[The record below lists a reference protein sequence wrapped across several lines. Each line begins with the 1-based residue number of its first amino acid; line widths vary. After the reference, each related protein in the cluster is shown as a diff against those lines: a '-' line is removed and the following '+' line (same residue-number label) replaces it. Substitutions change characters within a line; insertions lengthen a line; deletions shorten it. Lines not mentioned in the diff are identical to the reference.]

1 MRSSF
6 QSFRLS
12 GLLFIGFAVLFLFGC
27 KKQTAVEELQSPQVQ
42 KSDKPG
48 HLKQTKTFSSEV
60 PIKWL
65 QMLLRVTQVPPG
77 TPAGDPARILSYGG
91 VALYEAVVNGMPSY
105 QTLSGQLNEFPV
117 MPQTT
122 PGLAY
127 HWAASANAAF
137 AYIAKS
143 LLPNATA
150 LNKGSMDSLE
160 NALNTA
166 FTNEAGTEEVQRSI
180 DFGREV
186 ARRVF
191 EWSKTDGS
199 LTVRP
204 TYVPPVGTGLWAPTP
219 PNFPAAVNPYL
230 GLNRLMVAGSNDG
243 ASQPPPVYSTAPG
256 SAYYAMVKEVY
267 DISQNLTQA
276 QRDVALWNR
285 SNPGWPAAGQFVA
298 IFYEVLKQANP
309 TLDVAAE
316 AIAKEGI
323 GLNDM
328 LITIFKEKYTY
339 NVERPIKYIREVLG
353 HSDWNTL
360 FPTPGHPEFPS
371 AHASISTTAME
382 MLASVFGDNFSFT
395 DHTYE
400 YLGMPARSY
409 NSFHELAIESGLS
422 RIYAGIHYRY
432 SVEKGWL
439 IGKKVADNIFAK
451 LKFKKE

>member
-1 MRSSF
+1 
-6 QSFRLS
+6 
-12 GLLFIGFAVLFLFGC
+12 
-27 KKQTAVEELQSPQVQ
+27 
-42 KSDKPG
+42 
-48 HLKQTKTFSSEV
+48 
-60 PIKWL
+60 
-65 QMLLRVTQVPPG
+65 
-77 TPAGDPARILSYGG
+77 
-91 VALYEAVVNGMPSY
+91 
-105 QTLSGQLNEFPV
+105 
-117 MPQTT
+117 
-122 PGLAY
+122 
-127 HWAASANAAF
+127 
-137 AYIAKS
+137 
-143 LLPNATA
+143 
-150 LNKGSMDSLE
+150 
-160 NALNTA
+160 
-166 FTNEAGTEEVQRSI
+166 
-180 DFGREV
+180 
-186 ARRVF
+186 
-191 EWSKTDGS
+191 
-199 LTVRP
+199 
-204 TYVPPVGTGLWAPTP
+204 
-219 PNFPAAVNPYL
+219 
-230 GLNRLMVAGSNDG
+230 
-243 ASQPPPVYSTAPG
+243 
-256 SAYYAMVKEVY
+256 MVKEVY

-328 LITIFKEKYTY
+328 LITIFKEKYIY

-360 FPTPGHPEFPS
+360 FPSPGHPEFPS

>member
-27 KKQTAVEELQSPQVQ
+27 KKQTAVEDLQSPQVQ

-65 QMLLRVTQVPPG
+65 QMLLRVNQVPPG

-160 NALNTA
+160 KALNTA
-166 FTNEAGTEEVQRSI
+166 FTNEVGTEEVQRSI

-285 SNPGWPAAGQFVA
+285 SNPGWPGAGQFVA

-360 FPTPGHPEFPS
+360 FPSPGHPEFPS

-451 LKFKKE
+451 VKFKKE

>member
-1 MRSSF
+1 MRSTLKF
-6 QSFRLS
+6 AKLS
-12 GLLFIGFAVLFLFGC
+12 GLLFIGFAGLFLFGC

-65 QMLLRVTQVPPG
+65 QMLLRVNQVPPG

-143 LLPNATA
+143 LLPNASA

-166 FTNEAGTEEVQRSI
+166 FANEVGTEEVQRSI

-230 GLNRLMVAGSNDG
+230 GINRLMVVGSNDG

-328 LITIFKEKYTY
+328 LITIFKEKYSY

-353 HSDWNTL
+353 HTDWNAL
-360 FPTPGHPEFPS
+360 FPSPGHPEFPS

-451 LKFKKE
+451 VKFKKE

>member
-12 GLLFIGFAVLFLFGC
+12 GLLFIGFAVLFLLGC

-65 QMLLRVTQVPPG
+65 QMLLRVNQVPPG

-143 LLPNATA
+143 LLPNASA

-160 NALNTA
+160 NALNTD
-166 FTNEAGTEEVQRSI
+166 FTNEVGTEEVQRSI

-204 TYVPPVGTGLWAPTP
+204 IYVPPVGTGLWAPTP

-353 HSDWNTL
+353 HSDWNAL
-360 FPTPGHPEFPS
+360 FPSPGHPEFPS

-451 LKFKKE
+451 VKFKKE

>member
-12 GLLFIGFAVLFLFGC
+12 GLLFIGFAVLFLLGC

-65 QMLLRVTQVPPG
+65 QMLLRVNQVPPG

-122 PGLAY
+122 AGLAY
-127 HWAASANAAF
+127 HWAASANSAF

-166 FTNEAGTEEVQRSI
+166 FANEVGTEEVQRSI

-243 ASQPPPVYSTAPG
+243 ASQPPPVYSTVPG

-353 HSDWNTL
+353 HSDWNAL
-360 FPTPGHPEFPS
+360 FPSPGHPEFPS

-439 IGKKVADNIFAK
+439 IGKKVADNIFEK
-451 LKFKKE
+451 VKFKKE